1 MALPSPNVGCGS
13 HDAVDGDIVDRPRLT
28 VDLVAHHGLDA
39 EPFER
44 TDDVR
49 ADGEA
54 RFAPS

>member
-1 MALPSPNVGCGS
+1 
-13 HDAVDGDIVDRPRLT
+13 VDGDIVDRPRLT